1 MSELNFENKLL
12 ELEKIIE
19 LLENGECSLDESIK
33 LFEKG
38 ISITGEC
45 RKTLETAEKR
55 ITELTNEKGEN

>member
-1 MSELNFENKLL
+1 MSEMNFENKLL

-19 LLENGECSLDESIK
+19 LLEKGECSLDQSIE

-38 ISITGEC
+38 IKITGEC

-55 ITELTNEKGEN
+55 IIELTNEKGEE